1 MDNYFD
7 KVKSYLL
14 ELNLNILMED
24 ETDGVFVVE
33 NEEDGIKNLVL
44 GIADPLL
51 IVEQFLVELDKPSAD
66 DYKHL
71 LQKNRDI
78 VHGAFVIDDSGSKV
92 IFRDTLQLEN
102 LDLNEIEASF
112 NSLSLLLNEYY
123 DELITLS
130 GKK

>member
-1 MDNYFD
+1 MNNYFD
-7 KVKSYLL
+7 KVKNYLL
-14 ELNLNILMED
+14 ELDITILLED

-33 NEEDGIKNLVL
+33 SEEDGIKNLVL

-51 IVEQFLVELDKPSAD
+51 IVEQFLVELNGPTAD

-71 LQKNRDI
+71 LQKNRDV

-102 LDLNEIEASF
+102 LDLNELEATF
-112 NSLSLLLNEYY
+112 NSLSLLLNEYSE
-123 DELITLS
+123 ELIKLS
-130 GKK
+130 GK

>member
-1 MDNYFD
+1 MMNNYFD

-14 ELNLNILMED
+14 ELGLTIQLED
-24 ETDGVFVVE
+24 DTDGVFVVE
-33 NEEDGIKNLVL
+33 SEEDGIKNLVL

-51 IVEQFLVELDKPSAD
+51 IVEQFLVEINNASAE

-78 VHGAFVIDDSGSKV
+78 VHGAFVLDDSGSKV

-102 LDLNEIEASF
+102 LDLNELEATF
-112 NSLSLLLNEYY
+112 NSLSLLLNEYSE
-123 DELITLS
+123 ELIKLS
-130 GKK
+130 GK

>member
-1 MDNYFD
+1 MNNYFD

-14 ELNLNILMED
+14 ELNYSILLED
-24 ETDGVFVVE
+24 EADGVIVVSS
-33 NEEDGIKNLVL
+33 EEDGINNLVI

-51 IVEQFLVELDKPSAD
+51 IIEQFLVEMKNPSAD

-112 NSLSLLLNEYY
+112 NSLSLLLNEYSE
-123 DELITLS
+123 ELIKLS
-130 GKK
+130 GN